1 MVSQACPA
9 LTSSWVYLYKGPF
22 EVADTTSLHA
32 LPERVESLATSSS
45 QILNVEGSFPSQ
57 VDALLIYC
65 SHEARGLLSK
75 SVFSR
80 LELFELIEF
89 SILFIVA

>member
-22 EVADTTSLHA
+22 EVADATSLHA
-32 LPERVESLATSSS
+32 LPERVE
-45 QILNVEGSFPSQ
+45 ILNVEGGFPSQ
-57 VDALLIYC
+57 VDAPLIFTLLKQEGYLAKC
-65 SHEARGLLSK
+65 
-75 SVFSR
+75 FSR

-89 SILFIVA
+89 PVLFIVA